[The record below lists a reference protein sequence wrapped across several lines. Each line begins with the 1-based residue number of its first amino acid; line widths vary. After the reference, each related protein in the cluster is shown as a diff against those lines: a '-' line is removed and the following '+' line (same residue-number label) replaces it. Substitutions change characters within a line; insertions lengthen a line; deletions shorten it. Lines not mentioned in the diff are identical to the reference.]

1 MKKLLNMNGKS
12 PFRRRESA
20 SKAGRS
26 KFYSAEDEV
35 DSSRISPGRALNSL
49 VFSSLTE
56 VRFPD
61 KSLP

>member
-1 MKKLLNMNGKS
+1 MKKLLNINGKS

-20 SKAGRS
+20 SSKAGRS
-26 KFYSAEDEV
+26 KFYSEDEV
-35 DSSRISPGRALNSL
+35 DRISPGRALDSL

-56 VRFPD
+56 VRFLH

>member
-1 MKKLLNMNGKS
+1 MKKLLNINGKS

-26 KFYSAEDEV
+26 KFYSSEDEV
-35 DSSRISPGRALNSL
+35 DRISPGRALNSL

>member
-1 MKKLLNMNGKS
+1 MKKLLNINGKS

-26 KFYSAEDEV
+26 KFYSEDEV
-35 DSSRISPGRALNSL
+35 DSSSRISPGRALNSL

-61 KSLP
+61 